1 MTRQEFGTL
10 AKAMKAIYADP
21 KFLADQDAFD
31 VWYAMISDLDYAT
44 ASEALKA
51 YVRSSKGLPG
61 PSDFVKY
68 ATNKRLAESMN
79 EQQAW
84 ALVTK
89 AIRNSNYY
97 AEEEY
102 GKLPPLVQKAVGS
115 PTNLASW
122 AQLPSD
128 EVHTVISSNFARA
141 YRAEAEREKAEAML
155 PEELRIDFNRPKEI
169 TG

>member
-1 MTRQEFGTL
+1 MTREEFIKL
-10 AKAMKAIYADP
+10 AKAMNTMFPDMNVAKDT
-21 KFLADQDAFD
+21 DAMN
-31 VWYAMISDLDYAT
+31 VWYAMMGDMDYMT
-44 ASEALKA
+44 ASKALQAHVNTSPYPPK
-51 YVRSSKGLPG
+51 VV
-61 PSDFVKY
+61 DFRRY
-68 ATNKRLAESMN
+68 ESAHREMN
-79 EQQAW
+79 EQEAW

-141 YRAEAEREKAEAML
+141 YRAEVEREKAEAML
-155 PEELRIDFNRPKEI
+155 PEELRIDFNKPKEI